1 MSFQSVS
8 MLCIITVHV
17 RTTCSSDVFLLS
29 LSPCS
34 LQALVQNQ
42 QVTFIQPNGN
52 SGQMQSQ
59 VRFAPPPLTMVTNGP
74 AANGDMMFM
83 VQQDGAMALAE
94 GMLDTGTYGACPGV
108 PLHPCGKRQLCCMV
122 WRWPLSCV
130 SLTR

>member
-1 MSFQSVS
+1 MSCQSVS
-8 MLCIITVHV
+8 MVCMYAKLVPVMCL
-17 RTTCSSDVFLLS
+17 FFPYPLQ
-29 LSPCS
+29 CS
-34 LQALVQNQ
+34 LQALVQSQ

-59 VRFAPPPLTMVTNGP
+59 VRFAPPPLTMVTNGA
-74 AANGDMMFM
+74 AANGDMMYM

-122 WRWPLSCV
+122 CRWLLSCV
-130 SLTR
+130 FLTR